1 MQGTGFR
8 VQGAGYRGGGEHTP
22 HARRR
27 RHARRVLQ
35 VVAPCRGC
43 RVEGTG
49 FVARYGLQFMVQ
61 GTGYWALGLGFRVQG
76 LGFGFRI

>member
-49 FVARYGLQFMVQ
+49 FVAQCG
-61 GTGYWALGLGFRVQG
+61 
-76 LGFGFRI
+76 